1 MFCLYQLVLFSLLEL
16 TVANDQIQPMF
27 RIENDFVFKVQKN
40 YNNRPLNPNTIVVVK
55 NISLYEIQNSVS
67 ILALLSGKIS
77 SLCTYLLR
85 KETLRTPN
93 MLFQIFKGQFTKS
106 TGQKKCKSE
115 NLKLIET
122 KIISS
127 YGCFQPC

>member
-67 ILALLSGKIS
+67 ILSLLSDKILAFVHIYCGK
-77 SLCTYLLR
+77 
-85 KETLRTPN
+85 
-93 MLFQIFKGQFTKS
+93 
-106 TGQKKCKSE
+106 
-115 NLKLIET
+115 NLT
-122 KIISS
+122 N
-127 YGCFQPC
+127 P